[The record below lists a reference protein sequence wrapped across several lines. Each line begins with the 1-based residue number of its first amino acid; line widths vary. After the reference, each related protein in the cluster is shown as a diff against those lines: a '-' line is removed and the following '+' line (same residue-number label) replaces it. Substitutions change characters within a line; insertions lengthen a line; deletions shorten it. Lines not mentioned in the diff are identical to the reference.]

1 MVEQTKKAQEQK
13 DDTAGLGTLV
23 GITALAALPFLRPIR
38 SYVKQKLAKE
48 TIESQ
53 AGTKIPRVIADEAQV
68 VPQITYSPDKTKINY
83 MVKQKQPQIE
93 PLLNDRPFES
103 KPMFGSA
110 LYDAIKTSP
119 ADEMLADDWVKFF
132 KSKQNTKYNDGRSS
146 SIQTEELFD
155 TNIAEL
161 DPKGNLMG
169 GLLAAAK
176 NINAPINR
184 ELLLMQVKN
193 NPINRMKLV
202 EFKAPQNFQGSIETL
217 ENQITNV
224 YDTIRKKYPTALAG
238 DGVSGISDL
247 EKALQMVKG
256 IRLSN
261 AQYSGS
267 NLSDTTVQSLGQ
279 MFRGSLKKLN
289 VKGIDP
295 QDKSIFEN
303 ALKTVNSETE
313 KLVMAARSPYK
324 LQHNSQELGQYKL
337 PGETNPVEMVWY
349 YPEKIPTN
357 KLSGSHFRIPD
368 VKTSGESQPL
378 VHAMYGTRFT
388 PKGEKVLSIN
398 EIQADIQQSVFE
410 RVKEQEMK
418 RVNPFNREAQAGLLI
433 KPREEIQTKIN
444 EILKKGMYRTEQE
457 GYQLDKLLGEQKIIK
472 KGLGGA
478 KEESN
483 ATDFLPMY
491 DTKQYTDYAV
501 KTIARRAAEQ
511 GDQYVAVVPVNYIS
525 RGKGAIPG
533 NEIVYGYANGK
544 GIAKKGE
551 AIVPEVMRKLAN
563 QYKTEAKT
571 IQVSKSDPDSPFKI
585 IQKKEIIRFDKNPDK
600 FRDEAKELE
609 RFKVDHHTAAF
620 KNEEDAKKFLN
631 SYGEGGKIE
640 FIPKDSPELYDL
652 MYALRVTP
660 DMANKPFKLYK
671 HTGGLIEDIF
681 KAPLI

>member
-1 MVEQTKKAQEQK
+1 MSEQTKKAQEQK

-23 GITALAALPFLRPIR
+23 GITALAALPFLKPIR

-53 AGTKIPRVIADEAQV
+53 AGTNIPRVVAGEAQV

-119 ADEMLADDWVKFF
+119 ADEMLADDWLKFF
-132 KSKQNTKYNDGRSS
+132 KSKTNTKYNDGRSS
-146 SIQTEELFD
+146 SIQMEELFD
-155 TNIAEL
+155 TNIANV
-161 DPKGNLMG
+161 DPQGNLVG

-176 NINAPINR
+176 NINAPINK
-184 ELLLMQVKN
+184 ELLLSQVKN
-193 NPINRMKLV
+193 NPINRMQLV
-202 EFKAPQNFQGSIETL
+202 EFKAPENFQGSIGAI

-224 YDTIRKKYPTALAG
+224 YDTVRKKYVTALVG
-238 DGVSGISDL
+238 DGVSGISNL
-247 EKALQMVKG
+247 EKALQMSKG
-256 IRLSN
+256 VRINN
-261 AQYSGS
+261 AQFSGS
-267 NLSDTTVQSLGQ
+267 NLSDTTIQNLGQ
-279 MFRGSLKKLN
+279 IFRDGLKKLN

-303 ALKTVNSETE
+303 ALKTVNAETE
-313 KLVMAARSPYK
+313 KLVLAARSPYK
-324 LQHNSQELGQYKL
+324 LQHNSSEVGQYKL
-337 PGETNPVEMVWY
+337 PGETNPIEMVWY
-349 YPEKIPTN
+349 YPEKIATN
-357 KLSGSHFRIPD
+357 RSSSSHFRIPD

-398 EIQADIQQSVFE
+398 EIQADVQQSVFE
-410 RVKEQEMK
+410 QVKEEGKK
-418 RVNPFNREAQAGLLI
+418 RINPFNKEAQVGLLI
-433 KPREEIQTKIN
+433 KPKEQVKEKIN
-444 EILKKGMYRTEQE
+444 EILKKGMYRTEEE
-457 GYQLDKLLGEQKIIK
+457 GNQLNKLLQEDTIMR
-472 KGLGGA
+472 KGITPQNEISGA
-478 KEESN
+478 
-483 ATDFLPMY
+483 DYLPMF

-511 GDQYVAVVPVNYIS
+511 GNQYVSVVPVNYIS

-533 NEIVYGYANGK
+533 NELVYGYANGK
-544 GIAKKGE
+544 GVAKKGE
-551 AIVPEVMRKLAN
+551 AIVPESMRKLAN
-563 QYKTEAKT
+563 QYRTEAKT
-571 IQVSKSDPDSPFKI
+571 IQVSKSDPENPFKV
-585 IQKKEIIRFDKNPDK
+585 IQKKEIIRFDKNKDK
-600 FRDEAKELE
+600 FDDAKELE
-609 RFKVDHHTAAF
+609 RFKVNHHVAAF
-620 KNEEDAKKFLN
+620 KNEQDAKSFL
-631 SYGEGGKIE
+631 SGYGEGGKIE

-671 HTGGLIEDIF
+671 HAGGLIEDIF

>member
-23 GITALAALPFLRPIR
+23 GITALAALPFLKPIR

-53 AGTKIPRVIADEAQV
+53 AGTKIPRVVADEAQV
-68 VPQITYSPDKTKINY
+68 VPQITYSPDKTKVNY

-119 ADEMLADDWVKFF
+119 AEEMLADDWLKFF
-132 KSKQNTKYNDGRSS
+132 KTKQNVKYNDGRSA
-146 SIQTEELFD
+146 SIQMEELFD
-155 TNIAEL
+155 TNIADL
-161 DPKGNLMG
+161 DPKGNLVG
-169 GLLAAAK
+169 GLLSAAK
-176 NINAPINR
+176 NINAPINK
-184 ELLLMQVKN
+184 ELLLAQVKN

-202 EFKAPQNFQGSIETL
+202 EFKAPENFQGSIGAIDT
-217 ENQITNV
+217 QIKNV
-224 YDTIRKKYPTALAG
+224 YDTVRKKYPEALAG
-238 DGVSGISDL
+238 DQVSGISDL
-247 EKALQMVKG
+247 QKALQMVQG
-256 IRLSN
+256 IRINN
-261 AQYSGS
+261 AQFSGS
-267 NLSDTTVQSLGQ
+267 NLSDTTLQSLGQ
-279 MFRGSLKKLN
+279 IFRDSLKKLN

-303 ALKTVNSETE
+303 ALKTVNAETE

-324 LQHNSQELGQYKL
+324 LQHNSSEIGQYKL

-357 KLSGSHFRIPD
+357 RLSGSHFRIPD

-378 VHAMYGTRFT
+378 VHAMYGTRYT

-410 RVKEQEMK
+410 KVKEDGMK
-418 RVNPFNREAQAGLLI
+418 RINPFNKEAEAGLLI
-433 KPREEIQTKIN
+433 KPREELGQKIN
-444 EILKKGMYRTEQE
+444 AILKKGMYRTEDE
-457 GYQLDKLLGEQKIIK
+457 GYQLEKLLGEQRLIK
-472 KGLGGA
+472 KGLA
-478 KEESN
+478 AEKTAN

-511 GDQYVAVVPVNYIS
+511 GDQWVSVVPVSYIS

-533 NEIVYGYANGK
+533 NELVYGYANGK
-544 GIAKKGE
+544 GVAKKGE
-551 AIVPEVMRKLAN
+551 AIVPETMRKLAN

-571 IQVSKSDPDSPFKI
+571 IQVSKSDPESPFKVV
-585 IQKKEIIRFDKNPDK
+585 QVKKVKRFDKNPDK
-600 FRDEAKELE
+600 FDDAKELE
-609 RFKVDHHTAAF
+609 EFKVNHHVAAF
-620 KNEEDAKKFLN
+620 KNEQDAKNFL
-631 SYGEGGKIE
+631 SGYGEGGKIE
-640 FIPKDSPELYDL
+640 FIPKDNPELYDL

-671 HTGGLIEDIF
+671 RTGGLIEDIF

>member
-23 GITALAALPFLRPIR
+23 GITALAALPFLKPIR

-53 AGTKIPRVIADEAQV
+53 AGTNIPRVVAGEAQV

-119 ADEMLADDWVKFF
+119 AEEMLADDWLKFF
-132 KSKQNTKYNDGRSS
+132 KSKTNTKYNDGRSS
-146 SIQTEELFD
+146 SIQMEELFD
-155 TNIAEL
+155 TNIANV
-161 DPKGNLMG
+161 DPQGNLVG

-176 NINAPINR
+176 NINAPINK
-184 ELLLMQVKN
+184 ELLLSQVKN
-193 NPINRMKLV
+193 NPINKMKLV
-202 EFKAPQNFQGSIETL
+202 EFKAPENFQGSIGAVED
-217 ENQITNV
+217 QVKNV
-224 YDTIRKKYPTALAG
+224 LDTIRKKYPGSL
-238 DGVSGISDL
+238 SGISDL
-247 EKALQMVKG
+247 EKALQMSKG
-256 IRLSN
+256 VRINN
-261 AQYSGS
+261 AQFSGS
-267 NLSDTTVQSLGQ
+267 NLSDTTIQNLGQ
-279 MFRGSLKKLN
+279 IFRDGLKKLN

-303 ALKTVNSETE
+303 ALKTVNAETE
-313 KLVMAARSPYK
+313 KLVLAARSPYK
-324 LQHNSQELGQYKL
+324 LQHNSSEVGQYKL
-337 PGETNPVEMVWY
+337 PGETNPIEMVWY
-349 YPEKIPTN
+349 YPEKIATN
-357 KLSGSHFRIPD
+357 RSSSSHFRIPD

-398 EIQADIQQSVFE
+398 EIQADVQQSVFE
-410 RVKEQEMK
+410 QVKEEGKK
-418 RVNPFNREAQAGLLI
+418 RINPFNKEAQVGLLI
-433 KPREEIQTKIN
+433 KPKEQVKEKIN
-444 EILKKGMYRTEQE
+444 EILKKGMYRTEEE
-457 GYQLDKLLGEQKIIK
+457 GNQLNKLLQEDTIMR
-472 KGLGGA
+472 KGITPQNEISGA
-478 KEESN
+478 
-483 ATDFLPMY
+483 DYLPMF

-511 GDQYVAVVPVNYIS
+511 GNQYVSVVPVNYIS

-533 NEIVYGYANGK
+533 NELVYGYANGK
-544 GIAKKGE
+544 GVAKKGE
-551 AIVPEVMRKLAN
+551 AIVPESMRKLAN
-563 QYKTEAKT
+563 QYRTEAKT
-571 IQVSKSDPDSPFKI
+571 IQVSKSDPESPFKVV
-585 IQKKEIIRFDKNPDK
+585 QVKKVKRFDKNPDK
-600 FRDEAKELE
+600 FDNAKELE
-609 RFKVDHHTAAF
+609 EFKVNHHVAAF
-620 KNEEDAKKFLN
+620 KNEQDAKAFL
-631 SYGEGGKIE
+631 SGYGEGGKIE

-671 HTGGLIEDIF
+671 HAGGLIEDIF

>member
-23 GITALAALPFLRPIR
+23 GITALAALPFLKPIR

-53 AGTKIPRVIADEAQV
+53 AGTNIPRVVAGEAQV

-119 ADEMLADDWVKFF
+119 ADEMLADDWLKFF
-132 KSKQNTKYNDGRSS
+132 KSKTNTKYNDGRSS
-146 SIQTEELFD
+146 SIQMEELFD
-155 TNIAEL
+155 TNIANV
-161 DPKGNLMG
+161 DPQGNLVG

-176 NINAPINR
+176 NINAPINK
-184 ELLLMQVKN
+184 ELLLLQVKN
-193 NPINRMKLV
+193 NPINKMKLV
-202 EFKAPQNFQGSIETL
+202 EFKAPENFQGSIGAVED
-217 ENQITNV
+217 QVKNV
-224 YDTIRKKYPTALAG
+224 LDTIRKKYPGSL
-238 DGVSGISDL
+238 SGISDL
-247 EKALQMVKG
+247 EKALQMSKG
-256 IRLSN
+256 VRINN
-261 AQYSGS
+261 AQFSGS
-267 NLSDTTVQSLGQ
+267 NLSDTTLQNLGQ
-279 MFRGSLKKLN
+279 IFRDGLKKLN

-303 ALKTVNSETE
+303 ALKTVNAETE
-313 KLVMAARSPYK
+313 KLVLAARSPYK
-324 LQHNSQELGQYKL
+324 LQHNSSEVGQYKL
-337 PGETNPVEMVWY
+337 PGETNPIEMVWY
-349 YPEKIPTN
+349 YPEKIATN
-357 KLSGSHFRIPD
+357 RSSSSHFRIPD

-398 EIQADIQQSVFE
+398 EIQADVQQSVFE
-410 RVKEQEMK
+410 QVKEEGKK
-418 RVNPFNREAQAGLLI
+418 RINPFNKEAQVGLLI
-433 KPREEIQTKIN
+433 KPKEQVKEKIN
-444 EILKKGMYRTEQE
+444 AILKKGMYRTEEE
-457 GYQLDKLLGEQKIIK
+457 GNQLNKLLQEDTIMR
-472 KGLGGA
+472 KGITPQNETSGA
-478 KEESN
+478 
-483 ATDFLPMY
+483 DYLPMF

-511 GDQYVAVVPVNYIS
+511 GNQYVSVVPVNYIS

-533 NEIVYGYANGK
+533 NELVYGYANGK
-544 GIAKKGE
+544 GVAKKGE
-551 AIVPEVMRKLAN
+551 AIVPESMRKLAN
-563 QYKTEAKT
+563 QYRTEAKT
-571 IQVSKSDPDSPFKI
+571 IQVSKSDPESPFKVV
-585 IQKKEIIRFDKNPDK
+585 QVKKVKRFDKNPDK
-600 FRDEAKELE
+600 FDNAKELE
-609 RFKVDHHTAAF
+609 EFKVNHHVAAF
-620 KNEEDAKKFLN
+620 KNEQDAKAFL
-631 SYGEGGKIE
+631 SGYGEGGKIE

-671 HTGGLIEDIF
+671 HAGGLIEDIF

>member
-1 MVEQTKKAQEQK
+1 MSEQTKKAQEQK

-23 GITALAALPFLRPIR
+23 GITALAALPFLKPIR

-53 AGTKIPRVIADEAQV
+53 AGTNIPRVVAGEAQV

-119 ADEMLADDWVKFF
+119 ADEMLADDWLKFF
-132 KSKQNTKYNDGRSS
+132 KSKTNTKYNDGRSS
-146 SIQTEELFD
+146 SIQMEELFD
-155 TNIAEL
+155 TNIANV
-161 DPKGNLMG
+161 DPQGNLVG

-176 NINAPINR
+176 NINAPINK
-184 ELLLMQVKN
+184 ELLLLQVKN
-193 NPINRMKLV
+193 NPINKMKLV
-202 EFKAPQNFQGSIETL
+202 EFKAPENFQGSIGAVED
-217 ENQITNV
+217 QVKNV
-224 YDTIRKKYPTALAG
+224 LDTIRKKYPGSL
-238 DGVSGISDL
+238 SGISDL
-247 EKALQMVKG
+247 EKALQMSKG
-256 IRLSN
+256 VRINN
-261 AQYSGS
+261 AQFSGS
-267 NLSDTTVQSLGQ
+267 NLSDTTIQNLGQ
-279 MFRGSLKKLN
+279 IFRDGLKKLN

-303 ALKTVNSETE
+303 ALKTVNAETE
-313 KLVMAARSPYK
+313 KLVLAARSPYK
-324 LQHNSQELGQYKL
+324 LQHNSSEVGQYKL
-337 PGETNPVEMVWY
+337 PGETNPIEMVWY
-349 YPEKIPTN
+349 YPEKIATN
-357 KLSGSHFRIPD
+357 RSSSSHFRIPD

-398 EIQADIQQSVFE
+398 EIQADVQQSVFE
-410 RVKEQEMK
+410 QVKEEGKK
-418 RVNPFNREAQAGLLI
+418 RINPFNKEAQVGLLI
-433 KPREEIQTKIN
+433 KPKEQVKEKIN
-444 EILKKGMYRTEQE
+444 EILKKGMYRTEEE
-457 GYQLDKLLGEQKIIK
+457 GNQLNKLLQEDTIMRKGITPQKEIS
-472 KGLGGA
+472 GA
-478 KEESN
+478 
-483 ATDFLPMY
+483 DYLPMF

-511 GDQYVAVVPVNYIS
+511 GNQYVSVVPVNYIS

-533 NEIVYGYANGK
+533 NELVYGYANGK
-544 GIAKKGE
+544 GVAKKGE
-551 AIVPEVMRKLAN
+551 AIVPESMRKLAN
-563 QYKTEAKT
+563 QYRTEAKT
-571 IQVSKSDPDSPFKI
+571 IQVSKSDPESPFKVV
-585 IQKKEIIRFDKNPDK
+585 QVKKVKRFDKNPDK
-600 FRDEAKELE
+600 FDNAKELE
-609 RFKVDHHTAAF
+609 EFKVNHHVAAF
-620 KNEEDAKKFLN
+620 KNEQDAKAFL
-631 SYGEGGKIE
+631 SGYGEGGKIE

-671 HTGGLIEDIF
+671 HAGGLIEDIF

>member
-1 MVEQTKKAQEQK
+1 MSEQTKKAQEQK

-23 GITALAALPFLRPIR
+23 GITALAALPFLKPIR

-53 AGTKIPRVIADEAQV
+53 AGTNIPRVVAGEAQV

-119 ADEMLADDWVKFF
+119 ADEMLADDWLKFF
-132 KSKQNTKYNDGRSS
+132 KSKTNTKYNDGRSS
-146 SIQTEELFD
+146 SIQMEELFD
-155 TNIAEL
+155 TNIANV
-161 DPKGNLMG
+161 DPQGNLVG

-176 NINAPINR
+176 NINAPINK
-184 ELLLMQVKN
+184 ELLLSQVKN
-193 NPINRMKLV
+193 NPINKMKLV
-202 EFKAPQNFQGSIETL
+202 EFKAPENFQGSIGAIES
-217 ENQITNV
+217 QITNV
-224 YDTIRKKYPTALAG
+224 YDTVRKKYVTALVG
-238 DGVSGISDL
+238 DGVSGISNL
-247 EKALQMVKG
+247 EKALQMSKG
-256 IRLSN
+256 VRINN
-261 AQYSGS
+261 AQFSGS
-267 NLSDTTVQSLGQ
+267 NLSDTTIQNLGQ
-279 MFRGSLKKLN
+279 LFRDGLKKLN

-303 ALKTVNSETE
+303 ALKTVNAETE
-313 KLVMAARSPYK
+313 KLVLAARSPYK
-324 LQHNSQELGQYKL
+324 LQHNSSEVGQYKL

-349 YPEKIPTN
+349 YPEKIATN
-357 KLSGSHFRIPD
+357 RSSSSHFRIPD

-398 EIQADIQQSVFE
+398 EIQADVQQSVFE
-410 RVKEQEMK
+410 QVKEEGKK
-418 RVNPFNREAQAGLLI
+418 RINPFNKEAQVGLLI
-433 KPREEIQTKIN
+433 KPKEQVKEKIN
-444 EILKKGMYRTEQE
+444 EILKKGMYRTEEE
-457 GYQLDKLLGEQKIIK
+457 GNQLNKLLQEDTIMR
-472 KGLGGA
+472 KGITPQNEISGA
-478 KEESN
+478 
-483 ATDFLPMY
+483 DYLPMF

-511 GDQYVAVVPVNYIS
+511 GNQYVSVVPVNYIS

-533 NEIVYGYANGK
+533 NELVYGYANGK
-544 GIAKKGE
+544 GVAKKGE
-551 AIVPEVMRKLAN
+551 AIVPESMRKLAN
-563 QYKTEAKT
+563 QYRTEAKT
-571 IQVSKSDPDSPFKI
+571 IQVSKSDPESPFKVV
-585 IQKKEIIRFDKNPDK
+585 QVKKVKRFDKNPDK
-600 FRDEAKELE
+600 FDNAKELE
-609 RFKVDHHTAAF
+609 EFKVNHHVAAF
-620 KNEEDAKKFLN
+620 KNEQDAKAFL
-631 SYGEGGKIE
+631 SGYGEGGKIE

-671 HTGGLIEDIF
+671 HAGGLIEDIF

>member
-1 MVEQTKKAQEQK
+1 MSEQTKKAQEQK

-23 GITALAALPFLRPIR
+23 GITALAALPFLRPVR
-38 SYVKQKLAKE
+38 NFVRQKLAKE

-53 AGTKIPRVIADEAQV
+53 AGTNTPRVVAGEAQV

-93 PLLNDRPFES
+93 PLLNDRSFES

-119 ADEMLADDWVKFF
+119 ADEMLADDWLKFF
-132 KSKQNTKYNDGRSS
+132 KTKQNVKYNDGRSAS
-146 SIQTEELFD
+146 VQTEELFD
-155 TNIAEL
+155 TNIADL
-161 DPKGNLMG
+161 DPKGNLIG

-176 NINAPINR
+176 NINAPINK
-184 ELLLMQVKN
+184 ELLLAQVKN

-202 EFKAPQNFQGSIETL
+202 EFKAPQNFQGSIGAIDT
-217 ENQITNV
+217 QIKNV
-224 YDTIRKKYPTALAG
+224 YDTVRKKYPEALAG
-238 DGVSGISDL
+238 DQVSGISDL
-247 EKALQMVKG
+247 QKALQMVQG
-256 IRLSN
+256 IRINN
-261 AQYSGS
+261 AQFSGS
-267 NLSDTTVQSLGQ
+267 NLSDTTLQSLGQ
-279 MFRGSLKKLN
+279 LFRDSLKKLN

-295 QDKSIFEN
+295 QDKSIFQN
-303 ALKTVNSETE
+303 ALKTVNAETE

-324 LQHNSQELGQYKL
+324 LQHNSQEVGQYKL

-357 KLSGSHFRIPD
+357 RLSGSHFRIPD

-398 EIQADIQQSVFE
+398 EIQADIQQSVY
-410 RVKEQEMK
+410 EQIKDEGKK
-418 RVNPFNREAQAGLLI
+418 RINPFNKEAQVGLLI
-433 KPREEIQTKIN
+433 KPKEEIKNKID

-457 GYQLDKLLGEQKIIK
+457 GYQLRKLEGEREIIS
-472 KGLGGA
+472 KGLGVK
-478 KEESN
+478 KEN
-483 ATDFLPMY
+483 VNTTDFLPMF

-525 RGKGAIPG
+525 RGKGALPG
-533 NEIVYGYANGK
+533 NELVYGYANGK
-544 GIAKKGE
+544 GVAKKGE
-551 AIVPEVMRKLAN
+551 AIIPESMRKLAN

-571 IQVSKSDPDSPFKI
+571 IQVSKSDPDSPFKVV
-585 IQKKEIIRFDKNPDK
+585 QVKKVKRFDKNPDR
-600 FRDEAKELE
+600 FDDAKELE
-609 RFKVDHHTAAF
+609 EFKVNHHTAAF
-620 KNEEDAKKFLN
+620 KNEEDAKRFL
-631 SYGEGGKIE
+631 SGYGEGGKIE

>member
-23 GITALAALPFLRPIR
+23 GITALAAVPFLKPIR

-53 AGTKIPRVIADEAQV
+53 AGTKIPRVVADEAQV

-119 ADEMLADDWVKFF
+119 AEEMLADDWLKFF
-132 KSKQNTKYNDGRSS
+132 KTKQNVKYNDGRSA
-146 SIQTEELFD
+146 SIQMEELFD
-155 TNIAEL
+155 TNIADL
-161 DPKGNLMG
+161 DPKGNLVG
-169 GLLAAAK
+169 GLLSAAK
-176 NINAPINR
+176 NINAPINK
-184 ELLLMQVKN
+184 ELLLAQVKN

-202 EFKAPQNFQGSIETL
+202 EFKAPENFQGSIGAIDT
-217 ENQITNV
+217 QIKNV
-224 YDTIRKKYPTALAG
+224 YDTVKKKYPEALAG
-238 DGVSGISDL
+238 DQVSGISDL
-247 EKALQMVKG
+247 QKALQMVQG
-256 IRLSN
+256 IRINN
-261 AQYSGS
+261 AQFSGS
-267 NLSDTTVQSLGQ
+267 NLSDTTLQSLGQ
-279 MFRGSLKKLN
+279 IFRDSLKKLN

-303 ALKTVNSETE
+303 ALKTVNAETE

-324 LQHNSQELGQYKL
+324 LQHNSSEIGQYKL

-357 KLSGSHFRIPD
+357 RLSGSHFRIPD

-378 VHAMYGTRFT
+378 VHAMYGTRYT

-410 RVKEQEMK
+410 KVKEDGMK
-418 RVNPFNREAQAGLLI
+418 RINPFNKEAEAGLLI
-433 KPREEIQTKIN
+433 KPREELGQKIN
-444 EILKKGMYRTEQE
+444 AILKKGMYRTEDE
-457 GYQLDKLLGEQKIIK
+457 GYQLEKLLGEQRLIK
-472 KGLGGA
+472 KGLA
-478 KEESN
+478 AEKTAN

-511 GDQYVAVVPVNYIS
+511 GDQWVSVVPVSYIS

-533 NEIVYGYANGK
+533 NELVYGYANGK
-544 GIAKKGE
+544 GVAKKGE
-551 AIVPEVMRKLAN
+551 AIVPETMRKLAN

-571 IQVSKSDPDSPFKI
+571 IQVSKSDPESPFKVV
-585 IQKKEIIRFDKNPDK
+585 QVKKVKRFDKNPDK
-600 FRDEAKELE
+600 FDDAKELE
-609 RFKVDHHTAAF
+609 EFKVNHHVAAF
-620 KNEEDAKKFLN
+620 KNEQDAKNFL
-631 SYGEGGKIE
+631 SGYGEGGKIE

>member
-23 GITALAALPFLRPIR
+23 GITALAAVPFLKPIR

-53 AGTKIPRVIADEAQV
+53 AGTKIPRVVADEAQV
-68 VPQITYSPDKTKINY
+68 VPQITYSPDKTKVNY

-119 ADEMLADDWVKFF
+119 AEEMLADDWLKFF
-132 KSKQNTKYNDGRSS
+132 KTKQNVKYNDGRSA
-146 SIQTEELFD
+146 SIQMEELFD
-155 TNIAEL
+155 TNIADL
-161 DPKGNLMG
+161 DPKGNLVG
-169 GLLAAAK
+169 GLLSAAK
-176 NINAPINR
+176 NINAPINK
-184 ELLLMQVKN
+184 ELLLAQVKN

-202 EFKAPQNFQGSIETL
+202 EFKAPENFQGSIGAIDT
-217 ENQITNV
+217 QIKNV
-224 YDTIRKKYPTALAG
+224 YDTVRKKYPEALAG
-238 DGVSGISDL
+238 DQVSGISDL
-247 EKALQMVKG
+247 QKALQMVQG
-256 IRLSN
+256 IRLNN
-261 AQYSGS
+261 AQFSGS
-267 NLSDTTVQSLGQ
+267 NLSDTTLQSLGQ
-279 MFRGSLKKLN
+279 IFRDSLKKLN

-303 ALKTVNSETE
+303 ALKTVNAETE

-324 LQHNSQELGQYKL
+324 LQHNSSEIGQYKL

-357 KLSGSHFRIPD
+357 RLSGSHFRIPD

-378 VHAMYGTRFT
+378 VHAMYGTRYT

-410 RVKEQEMK
+410 KVKEDGMK
-418 RVNPFNREAQAGLLI
+418 RINPFNKEAEAGLLI
-433 KPREEIQTKIN
+433 KPREELGQKIN
-444 EILKKGMYRTEQE
+444 AILKKGMYRTEDE
-457 GYQLDKLLGEQKIIK
+457 GYQLEKLLGEQRLIK
-472 KGLGGA
+472 KGLA
-478 KEESN
+478 AEKTAN

-511 GDQYVAVVPVNYIS
+511 GDQWVSVVPVSYIS

-533 NEIVYGYANGK
+533 NELVYGYANGK
-544 GIAKKGE
+544 GVAKKGE
-551 AIVPEVMRKLAN
+551 AIVPETMRKLAN

-571 IQVSKSDPDSPFKI
+571 IQVSKSDPESPFKVV
-585 IQKKEIIRFDKNPDK
+585 QVKKVKRFDKNPDK
-600 FRDEAKELE
+600 FDDAKELE
-609 RFKVDHHTAAF
+609 EFKVNHHVAAF
-620 KNEEDAKKFLN
+620 KNEQDAKSFL
-631 SYGEGGKIE
+631 SGYGEGGKIE

>member
-1 MVEQTKKAQEQK
+1 MVEQTKKVQEQK

-23 GITALAALPFLRPIR
+23 GITALAAIPFLRPVR
-38 SYVKQKLAKE
+38 NFVRQKLAKE

-53 AGTKIPRVIADEAQV
+53 AGTNTPRVVAGEAQV

-119 ADEMLADDWVKFF
+119 ADEMLADDWLKFF
-132 KSKQNTKYNDGRSS
+132 KTKQNVKYNDGRSA
-146 SIQTEELFD
+146 SIQMEELFD
-155 TNIAEL
+155 TNIASV
-161 DPKGNLMG
+161 DPQGNLIG

-176 NINAPINR
+176 NINAPINK
-184 ELLLMQVKN
+184 ELLLSQVKN
-193 NPINRMKLV
+193 NPINKMKLV
-202 EFKAPQNFQGSIETL
+202 EFKAPENFQGSIGAIDT
-217 ENQITNV
+217 QIKNV
-224 YDTIRKKYPTALAG
+224 YDTVRKKYPEALAG
-238 DGVSGISDL
+238 DQVSGISDL
-247 EKALQMVKG
+247 QKALQMVQG

-261 AQYSGS
+261 AQFSGS
-267 NLSDTTVQSLGQ
+267 NLSDTTLQSLGQ
-279 MFRGSLKKLN
+279 IFRDSLKKLN

-303 ALKTVNSETE
+303 ALKTVNAETE

-324 LQHNSQELGQYKL
+324 LQHNSQEVGQYKL

-349 YPEKIPTN
+349 YPEKIATN
-357 KLSGSHFRIPD
+357 RSSSSHFRIPD

-398 EIQADIQQSVFE
+398 EIQADVQQSVFE
-410 RVKEQEMK
+410 QVKEEGKK
-418 RVNPFNREAQAGLLI
+418 RINPFNKEAQAGLLI
-433 KPREEIQTKIN
+433 KPKEQVKEKIN
-444 EILKKGMYRTEQE
+444 AILKKGMYRTEEE
-457 GYQLDKLLGEQKIIK
+457 GNQLNKLLQEDTIMR
-472 KGLGGA
+472 KGLSPEKEISGA
-478 KEESN
+478 
-483 ATDFLPMY
+483 DYLPMF

-511 GDQYVAVVPVNYIS
+511 GNQYVSVVPVNYIS

-533 NEIVYGYANGK
+533 NELVYGYANGK
-544 GIAKKGE
+544 GVAKKGE
-551 AIVPEVMRKLAN
+551 AIVPESMRKLAN

-571 IQVSKSDPDSPFKI
+571 IQVSKSDPESPFKVV
-585 IQKKEIIRFDKNPDK
+585 QVKKVKRFDKNPDK
-600 FRDEAKELE
+600 FDDAKELE
-609 RFKVDHHTAAF
+609 EFKVNHHVAAF
-620 KNEEDAKKFLN
+620 KNEQDAKSFL
-631 SYGEGGKIE
+631 SGYGEGGKIE

>member
-23 GITALAALPFLRPIR
+23 GITALAALPFLRPVR
-38 SYVKQKLAKE
+38 NFVRQKLAKE

-53 AGTKIPRVIADEAQV
+53 AGTNTPRVVAGEAQV

-93 PLLNDRPFES
+93 PLLNDRSFES

-184 ELLLMQVKN
+184 ELLLAQVKN

-202 EFKAPQNFQGSIETL
+202 EFKAPENFQGSVSAL
-217 ENQITNV
+217 EDQIRSV
-224 YDTIRKKYPTALAG
+224 YDVVRKKYPTALEG
-238 DGVSGISDL
+238 NQVSGISDL
-247 EKALQMVKG
+247 QKAIQMVQG
-256 IRLSN
+256 IRLNN
-261 AQYSGS
+261 AQFSGS
-267 NLSDTTVQSLGQ
+267 NLSDTTLQSLGQ
-279 MFRGSLKKLN
+279 LFRDSLKKLN

-295 QDKSIFEN
+295 QDQAVFQN
-303 ALKTVNSETE
+303 ALKTVNAETE
-313 KLVMAARSPYK
+313 KLVMSARSPYK
-324 LQHNSQELGQYKL
+324 LQHNSSEIGQYKL

-410 RVKEQEMK
+410 QIKEEGKK

-433 KPREEIQTKIN
+433 KPRENIQVKIN
-444 EILKKGMYRTEQE
+444 ELLKKGMYATEDE
-457 GYQLDKLLGEQKIIK
+457 AYQLNKLLGEQRLIRTEMAADK
-472 KGLGGA
+472 
-478 KEESN
+478 
-483 ATDFLPMY
+483 ATNTSDFLPMF

-511 GDQYVAVVPVNYIS
+511 GNQYVAVVPVNYIS
-525 RGKGAIPG
+525 RGKGALPG
-533 NEIVYGYANGK
+533 NELVYGYANGK
-544 GIAKKGE
+544 GVAKKGE
-551 AIVPEVMRKLAN
+551 AIIPESMRKLAN

-571 IQVSKSDPDSPFKI
+571 IQVSKSDPDSPFKVV
-585 IQKKEIIRFDKNPDK
+585 QVKKVKRFDKNPDR
-600 FRDEAKELE
+600 FDDAKELE
-609 RFKVDHHTAAF
+609 EFKVNHHTAAF
-620 KNEEDAKKFLN
+620 KNEDDAKIFLSN
-631 SYGEGGKIE
+631 YGEGGKIE

-671 HTGGLIEDIF
+671 RTGGLIEDIF

>member
-1 MVEQTKKAQEQK
+1 MSEQTKKAQEQK

-23 GITALAALPFLRPIR
+23 GITALAALPFLKPIR

-53 AGTKIPRVIADEAQV
+53 AGTNIPRVVAGEAQV

-119 ADEMLADDWVKFF
+119 AEEMLADDWLKFF
-132 KSKQNTKYNDGRSS
+132 KSKTNTKYNDGRSS
-146 SIQTEELFD
+146 SIQMEELFD
-155 TNIAEL
+155 TNIANV
-161 DPKGNLMG
+161 DPQGNLVG

-176 NINAPINR
+176 NINAPINK
-184 ELLLMQVKN
+184 ELLLLQVKN
-193 NPINRMKLV
+193 NPINKMKLV
-202 EFKAPQNFQGSIETL
+202 EFKAPENFQGSIGAIES
-217 ENQITNV
+217 QITNV
-224 YDTIRKKYPTALAG
+224 YDTVRKKYVTALVG
-238 DGVSGISDL
+238 DGVSGISNL
-247 EKALQMVKG
+247 EKALQMSKG
-256 IRLSN
+256 VRINN
-261 AQYSGS
+261 AQFSGS
-267 NLSDTTVQSLGQ
+267 NLSDTTIQNLGQ
-279 MFRGSLKKLN
+279 IFRDGLKKLN

-303 ALKTVNSETE
+303 ALKTVNAETE
-313 KLVMAARSPYK
+313 KLVLAARSPYK
-324 LQHNSQELGQYKL
+324 LQHNSSEVGQYKL
-337 PGETNPVEMVWY
+337 PGETNPIEMVWY
-349 YPEKIPTN
+349 YPEKIATN
-357 KLSGSHFRIPD
+357 RSSSSHFRIPD

-398 EIQADIQQSVFE
+398 EIQADVQQSVFE
-410 RVKEQEMK
+410 QVKEEGKK
-418 RVNPFNREAQAGLLI
+418 RINPFNKEAQVGLLI
-433 KPREEIQTKIN
+433 KPKEQVKEKIN
-444 EILKKGMYRTEQE
+444 EILKKGMYRTEEE
-457 GYQLDKLLGEQKIIK
+457 GNQLNKLLQEDTIMR
-472 KGLGGA
+472 KGITPQNETSGA
-478 KEESN
+478 
-483 ATDFLPMY
+483 DYLPMF

-511 GDQYVAVVPVNYIS
+511 GNQYVSVVPVNYIS

-533 NEIVYGYANGK
+533 NELVYGYANGK
-544 GIAKKGE
+544 GVAKKGE
-551 AIVPEVMRKLAN
+551 AIVPESMRKLAN
-563 QYKTEAKT
+563 QYRTEAKT
-571 IQVSKSDPDSPFKI
+571 IQVSKSDPESPFKVV
-585 IQKKEIIRFDKNPDK
+585 QVKKVKRFDKNPDK
-600 FRDEAKELE
+600 FDNAKELE
-609 RFKVDHHTAAF
+609 EFKVNHHVAAF
-620 KNEEDAKKFLN
+620 KNEQDAKAFL
-631 SYGEGGKIE
+631 SGYGEGGKIE

-671 HTGGLIEDIF
+671 HAGGLIEDIF

>member
-1 MVEQTKKAQEQK
+1 MSEQTKKAQEQK

-23 GITALAALPFLRPIR
+23 GITALAALPFLKPIR

-53 AGTKIPRVIADEAQV
+53 AGTNIPRVVAGEAQV

-119 ADEMLADDWVKFF
+119 ADEMLADDWLKFF
-132 KSKQNTKYNDGRSS
+132 KSKTNTKYNDGRSS

-155 TNIAEL
+155 TNIADL
-161 DPKGNLMG
+161 DPQGKIVG

-176 NINAPINR
+176 NINAPINK
-184 ELLLMQVKN
+184 ELLLSQVKN
-193 NPINRMKLV
+193 NPINRMQLV
-202 EFKAPQNFQGSIETL
+202 EFKAPENFQGSIGAI

-224 YDTIRKKYPTALAG
+224 YDTVRKKYVTALVG
-238 DGVSGISDL
+238 DGVSGISNL
-247 EKALQMVKG
+247 EKALVMSKG
-256 IRLSN
+256 LRINN
-261 AQYSGS
+261 AQFSGS
-267 NLSDTTVQSLGQ
+267 NLSDTTIQNLGQ
-279 MFRGSLKKLN
+279 IFRDGLKKLN

-303 ALKTVNSETE
+303 ALKTVNAETE
-313 KLVMAARSPYK
+313 KLVLAARSPYK
-324 LQHNSQELGQYKL
+324 LQHNSSEVGQYKL
-337 PGETNPVEMVWY
+337 PGETNPIEMVWY
-349 YPEKIPTN
+349 YPEKIATN
-357 KLSGSHFRIPD
+357 RSSSSHFRIPD

-398 EIQADIQQSVFE
+398 EIQADVQQSVFE
-410 RVKEQEMK
+410 QVKEEGKK
-418 RVNPFNREAQAGLLI
+418 RINPFNKEAQAGLLL
-433 KPREEIQTKIN
+433 KPKESVRNKID
-444 EILKKGMYRTEQE
+444 EILKKGMYRTEEE
-457 GYQLDKLLGEQKIIK
+457 GYQLNKLLQEDTIIR
-472 KGLGGA
+472 KGLSPQNEMSGA
-478 KEESN
+478 
-483 ATDFLPMY
+483 DYLPMF

-511 GDQYVAVVPVNYIS
+511 GNQYVSVVPVNYIS

-533 NEIVYGYANGK
+533 NELVYGYANGK
-544 GIAKKGE
+544 GVAKKGE
-551 AIVPEVMRKLAN
+551 AIVPESMRKLAN
-563 QYKTEAKT
+563 QYRTEAKT
-571 IQVSKSDPDSPFKI
+571 IQVSKSDPESPFKVV
-585 IQKKEIIRFDKNPDK
+585 QVKKVKRFDKNPDK
-600 FRDEAKELE
+600 FDNAKELE
-609 RFKVDHHTAAF
+609 EFKVNHHVAAF
-620 KNEEDAKKFLN
+620 KNEQDAKAFL
-631 SYGEGGKIE
+631 SGYGEGGKIE

-671 HTGGLIEDIF
+671 HAGGLIEDIF

>member
-23 GITALAALPFLRPIR
+23 GITALAALPFLKPIR

-53 AGTKIPRVIADEAQV
+53 AGTNIPRVVAGEAQV

-93 PLLNDRPFES
+93 PLLNDKPFES

-119 ADEMLADDWVKFF
+119 ADEMLADDWLKFF
-132 KSKQNTKYNDGRSS
+132 KSKTNTKYNDGRSS
-146 SIQTEELFD
+146 SIQMEELFD
-155 TNIAEL
+155 TNIANV
-161 DPKGNLMG
+161 DPQGNLVG

-176 NINAPINR
+176 NINAPINK
-184 ELLLMQVKN
+184 ELLLLQVKN
-193 NPINRMKLV
+193 NPINKMKLV
-202 EFKAPQNFQGSIETL
+202 EFKAPENFQGSIGAVED
-217 ENQITNV
+217 QVKNV
-224 YDTIRKKYPTALAG
+224 LDTIRKKYPGSL
-238 DGVSGISDL
+238 SGISDL
-247 EKALQMVKG
+247 EKALQMSKG
-256 IRLSN
+256 VRINN
-261 AQYSGS
+261 AQFSGS
-267 NLSDTTVQSLGQ
+267 NLSDTTIQNLGQ
-279 MFRGSLKKLN
+279 IFRDGLKKLN

-303 ALKTVNSETE
+303 ALKTVNAETE
-313 KLVMAARSPYK
+313 KLVLAARSPYK
-324 LQHNSQELGQYKL
+324 LQHNSSEVGQYKL
-337 PGETNPVEMVWY
+337 PGETNPIEMVWY
-349 YPEKIPTN
+349 YPEKIATN
-357 KLSGSHFRIPD
+357 RSSSSHFRIPD

-398 EIQADIQQSVFE
+398 EIQADVQQSVFE
-410 RVKEQEMK
+410 QVKEEGKK
-418 RVNPFNREAQAGLLI
+418 RINPFNKEAQVGLLI
-433 KPREEIQTKIN
+433 KPKEQVKEKIN
-444 EILKKGMYRTEQE
+444 EILKKGMYRTEEE
-457 GYQLDKLLGEQKIIK
+457 GNQLNKLLQEDTIMR
-472 KGLGGA
+472 KGITPQNEISGA
-478 KEESN
+478 
-483 ATDFLPMY
+483 DYLPMF

-511 GDQYVAVVPVNYIS
+511 GNQYVSVVPVNYIS

-533 NEIVYGYANGK
+533 NELVYGYANGK
-544 GIAKKGE
+544 GVAKKGE
-551 AIVPEVMRKLAN
+551 AIVPESMRKLAN
-563 QYKTEAKT
+563 QYRTEAKT
-571 IQVSKSDPDSPFKI
+571 IQVSKSDPESPFKVV
-585 IQKKEIIRFDKNPDK
+585 QVKKVKRFDKNPDK
-600 FRDEAKELE
+600 FDNAKELE
-609 RFKVDHHTAAF
+609 EFKVNHHVAAF
-620 KNEEDAKKFLN
+620 KNEQDAKAFL
-631 SYGEGGKIE
+631 SGYGEGGKIE

-671 HTGGLIEDIF
+671 HAGGLIEDIF

>member
-1 MVEQTKKAQEQK
+1 MSEQTKNVQEQK

-23 GITALAALPFLRPIR
+23 GITALAALPFLKPIR

-53 AGTKIPRVIADEAQV
+53 AGTNIPRVVAGEAQV

-119 ADEMLADDWVKFF
+119 AEEMLADDWLKFF
-132 KSKQNTKYNDGRSS
+132 KSKTNTKYNDGRSS
-146 SIQTEELFD
+146 SIQMEELFD
-155 TNIAEL
+155 TNIANV
-161 DPKGNLMG
+161 DPQGNLVG

-176 NINAPINR
+176 NINAPINK
-184 ELLLMQVKN
+184 ELLLSQVKN
-193 NPINRMKLV
+193 NPINKMKLV
-202 EFKAPQNFQGSIETL
+202 EFKAPENFQGSIGAVED
-217 ENQITNV
+217 QVKNV
-224 YDTIRKKYPTALAG
+224 LDTIRKKYPGSL
-238 DGVSGISDL
+238 SGISDL
-247 EKALQMVKG
+247 EKALQMSKG
-256 IRLSN
+256 VRINN
-261 AQYSGS
+261 AQFSGS
-267 NLSDTTVQSLGQ
+267 NLSDTTIQNLGQ
-279 MFRGSLKKLN
+279 IFRDGLKKLN

-303 ALKTVNSETE
+303 ALKTVNAETE
-313 KLVMAARSPYK
+313 KLVLAARSPYK
-324 LQHNSQELGQYKL
+324 LQHNSSEVGQYKL
-337 PGETNPVEMVWY
+337 PGETNPIEMVWY
-349 YPEKIPTN
+349 YPEKIATN
-357 KLSGSHFRIPD
+357 RSSSSHFRIPD

-398 EIQADIQQSVFE
+398 EIQADVQQSVFE
-410 RVKEQEMK
+410 QVKEEGKK
-418 RVNPFNREAQAGLLI
+418 RINPFNKEAQVGLLI
-433 KPREEIQTKIN
+433 KPKEQVKEKIN
-444 EILKKGMYRTEQE
+444 EILKKGMYRTEEE
-457 GYQLDKLLGEQKIIK
+457 GNQLNKLLQEDTIMRKGITPQKEIS
-472 KGLGGA
+472 GA
-478 KEESN
+478 
-483 ATDFLPMY
+483 DYLPMF

-511 GDQYVAVVPVNYIS
+511 GNQYVSVVPVNYIS

-533 NEIVYGYANGK
+533 NELVYGYANGK
-544 GIAKKGE
+544 GVAKKGE
-551 AIVPEVMRKLAN
+551 AIVPESMRKLAN
-563 QYKTEAKT
+563 QYRTEAKT
-571 IQVSKSDPDSPFKI
+571 IQVSKSDPESPFKVV
-585 IQKKEIIRFDKNPDK
+585 QVKKVKRFDKNPDK
-600 FRDEAKELE
+600 FDNAKELE
-609 RFKVDHHTAAF
+609 EFKVNHHVAAF
-620 KNEEDAKKFLN
+620 KNEQDAKAFL
-631 SYGEGGKIE
+631 SGYGEGGKIE

-671 HTGGLIEDIF
+671 HAGGLIEDIF

>member
-23 GITALAALPFLRPIR
+23 GITALAAVPFLKPIR

-68 VPQITYSPDKTKINY
+68 VPQITYSPDKTKVNY

-119 ADEMLADDWVKFF
+119 AEEMLADDWLKFF
-132 KSKQNTKYNDGRSS
+132 KTKQNVKYNDGRSA
-146 SIQTEELFD
+146 SIQMEELFD
-155 TNIAEL
+155 TNIADL
-161 DPKGNLMG
+161 DPKGNLVG
-169 GLLAAAK
+169 GLLSAAK
-176 NINAPINR
+176 NINAPINK
-184 ELLLMQVKN
+184 ELLLAQVKN

-202 EFKAPQNFQGSIETL
+202 EFKAPENFQGSIGAIDT
-217 ENQITNV
+217 QIKNV
-224 YDTIRKKYPTALAG
+224 YDTVRKKYPEALAG
-238 DGVSGISDL
+238 DQVSGISDL
-247 EKALQMVKG
+247 QKALQMVQG
-256 IRLSN
+256 IRINN
-261 AQYSGS
+261 AQFSGS
-267 NLSDTTVQSLGQ
+267 NLSDTTLQSLGQ
-279 MFRGSLKKLN
+279 IFRDSLKKLN

-303 ALKTVNSETE
+303 ALKTVNAETE
-313 KLVMAARSPYK
+313 KLVMSARSPYR
-324 LQHNSQELGQYKL
+324 LQHNSQEIGQYKL

-357 KLSGSHFRIPD
+357 RLSGSHFRIPD
-368 VKTSGESQPL
+368 EKYGETQPL
-378 VHAMYGTRFT
+378 VHAMYGTRYT

-410 RVKEQEMK
+410 KVKEDGMK
-418 RVNPFNREAQAGLLI
+418 RINPFNKEAEAGLLI
-433 KPREEIQTKIN
+433 KPREELGQKIN
-444 EILKKGMYRTEQE
+444 AILKKGMYRTEDE
-457 GYQLDKLLGEQKIIK
+457 GYQLEKLLGEQRLIK
-472 KGLGGA
+472 KGLSA
-478 KEESN
+478 EKTAN

-511 GDQYVAVVPVNYIS
+511 GDQWVSVVPVSYIS

-533 NEIVYGYANGK
+533 NELVYGYANGK
-544 GIAKKGE
+544 GVAKKGE
-551 AIVPEVMRKLAN
+551 AIVPETMRKLAN

-571 IQVSKSDPDSPFKI
+571 IQVSKSDPESPFKVV
-585 IQKKEIIRFDKNPDK
+585 QVKKVKRFDKNPDK
-600 FRDEAKELE
+600 FNDANELE
-609 RFKVDHHTAAF
+609 EFKVKHHVAAF
-620 KNEEDAKKFLN
+620 KNEQDAKNFL
-631 SYGEGGKIE
+631 SGYGEGGKIE
-640 FIPKDSPELYDL
+640 FIPKDNPELYDL

>member
-23 GITALAALPFLRPIR
+23 GITALAAIPFLRPVR
-38 SYVKQKLAKE
+38 NFVRQKLAKE

-53 AGTKIPRVIADEAQV
+53 AGTKIPRVVADEAQV

-119 ADEMLADDWVKFF
+119 ADEMLADDWLKFF
-132 KSKQNTKYNDGRSS
+132 KTKQNVKYNDGRSA
-146 SIQTEELFD
+146 SIQMEELFD
-155 TNIAEL
+155 TNIASV
-161 DPKGNLMG
+161 DPQGNLIG

-176 NINAPINR
+176 NINAPINK
-184 ELLLMQVKN
+184 ELLLSQVKN
-193 NPINRMKLV
+193 NPINKMKLV
-202 EFKAPQNFQGSIETL
+202 EFKAPENFQGSIGAIDT
-217 ENQITNV
+217 QIKNV
-224 YDTIRKKYPTALAG
+224 YDTVRKKYPEALAG
-238 DGVSGISDL
+238 DQVSGISDL
-247 EKALQMVKG
+247 QKALQMVQG

-261 AQYSGS
+261 AQFSGS
-267 NLSDTTVQSLGQ
+267 NLSDTTLQSLGQ
-279 MFRGSLKKLN
+279 IFRDSLKKLN

-303 ALKTVNSETE
+303 ALKTVNAETE

-324 LQHNSQELGQYKL
+324 LQHNSQEVGQYKL

-349 YPEKIPTN
+349 YPEKIATN
-357 KLSGSHFRIPD
+357 RSSSSHFRIPD

-398 EIQADIQQSVFE
+398 EIQADVQQSVFE
-410 RVKEQEMK
+410 QVKEEGKK
-418 RVNPFNREAQAGLLI
+418 RINPFNKEAQAGLLI
-433 KPREEIQTKIN
+433 KPKEQVKEKIN
-444 EILKKGMYRTEQE
+444 AILKKGMYRTEEE
-457 GYQLDKLLGEQKIIK
+457 GNQLNKLLQEDTIMR
-472 KGLGGA
+472 KGLSPEKEISGA
-478 KEESN
+478 
-483 ATDFLPMY
+483 DYLPMF

-511 GDQYVAVVPVNYIS
+511 GNQYVSVVPVNYIS

-533 NEIVYGYANGK
+533 NELVYGYANGK
-544 GIAKKGE
+544 GVAKKGE
-551 AIVPEVMRKLAN
+551 AIVPEAMRKLAN

-571 IQVSKSDPDSPFKI
+571 IQVSKSDPESPFKVV
-585 IQKKEIIRFDKNPDK
+585 QVKKVKRFDKNPDK
-600 FRDEAKELE
+600 FDDAKELE
-609 RFKVDHHTAAF
+609 EFKVNHHVAAF
-620 KNEEDAKKFLN
+620 KNEQDAKSFL
-631 SYGEGGKIE
+631 SGYGEGGKIE

>member
-1 MVEQTKKAQEQK
+1 
-13 DDTAGLGTLV
+13 
-23 GITALAALPFLRPIR
+23 
-38 SYVKQKLAKE
+38 
-48 TIESQ
+48 
-53 AGTKIPRVIADEAQV
+53 
-68 VPQITYSPDKTKINY
+68 

-119 ADEMLADDWVKFF
+119 ADEMLADDWLKFF
-132 KSKQNTKYNDGRSS
+132 KSKTNTKYNDGRSS
-146 SIQTEELFD
+146 SIQMEELFD
-155 TNIAEL
+155 TNIANV
-161 DPKGNLMG
+161 DPQGNLVG

-176 NINAPINR
+176 NINAPINK
-184 ELLLMQVKN
+184 ELLLSQVKN
-193 NPINRMKLV
+193 NPINKMKLV
-202 EFKAPQNFQGSIETL
+202 EFKAPENFQGSIGAIDT
-217 ENQITNV
+217 QIKNV
-224 YDTIRKKYPTALAG
+224 YDTVRKKYPEALAG
-238 DGVSGISDL
+238 DQVSGISDL
-247 EKALQMVKG
+247 QKALQMVQG
-256 IRLSN
+256 IRLNN
-261 AQYSGS
+261 AQFSGS
-267 NLSDTTVQSLGQ
+267 NLSDTTLQSLGQ
-279 MFRGSLKKLN
+279 IFRDSLKKLN

-303 ALKTVNSETE
+303 ALKTVNAETE

-324 LQHNSQELGQYKL
+324 LQHNSQEVGQYKL

-349 YPEKIPTN
+349 YPEKIATN
-357 KLSGSHFRIPD
+357 RSSSSHFRIPD

-398 EIQADIQQSVFE
+398 EIQADVQQSVFE
-410 RVKEQEMK
+410 QVKEEGKK
-418 RVNPFNREAQAGLLI
+418 RINPFNKEAQAGLLI
-433 KPREEIQTKIN
+433 KPKEQVKEKIN
-444 EILKKGMYRTEQE
+444 AILKKGMYRTEEE
-457 GYQLDKLLGEQKIIK
+457 GNQLNKLLQEDTIMR
-472 KGLGGA
+472 KGLSPEKEISGA
-478 KEESN
+478 
-483 ATDFLPMY
+483 DYLPMF

-511 GDQYVAVVPVNYIS
+511 GNQYVSVVPVNYIS

-533 NEIVYGYANGK
+533 NELVYGYANGK
-544 GIAKKGE
+544 GVAKKGE
-551 AIVPEVMRKLAN
+551 AIVPEAMRKLAN

-571 IQVSKSDPDSPFKI
+571 IQVSKSDPESPFKVV
-585 IQKKEIIRFDKNPDK
+585 QVKKVKRFDKNPDK
-600 FRDEAKELE
+600 FDDAKELE
-609 RFKVDHHTAAF
+609 EFKVNHHVAAF
-620 KNEEDAKKFLN
+620 KNEQDAKSFL
-631 SYGEGGKIE
+631 SGYGEGGKIE

>member
-1 MVEQTKKAQEQK
+1 MSEQTKKAQEQK

-23 GITALAALPFLRPIR
+23 GITALAALPFLKPIR
-38 SYVKQKLAKE
+38 SYVRQKLAKE

-53 AGTKIPRVIADEAQV
+53 AGTKIPRVVADEAQV

-119 ADEMLADDWVKFF
+119 ADEMLADDWLKFF

-146 SIQTEELFD
+146 SIQMEELFD
-155 TNIAEL
+155 TNIANV
-161 DPKGNLMG
+161 DPKGNLVG

-176 NINAPINR
+176 NINAPINK
-184 ELLLMQVKN
+184 ELLLAQVKN
-193 NPINRMKLV
+193 NPINRMQLV
-202 EFKAPQNFQGSIETL
+202 EFKAPDNFQGSIGAVED
-217 ENQITNV
+217 QVKNV
-224 YDTIRKKYPTALAG
+224 LDTIRKKYPGSL
-238 DGVSGISDL
+238 SGISDL
-247 EKALQMVKG
+247 EKALQMSKG
-256 IRLSN
+256 IRINN
-261 AQYSGS
+261 AQFSGS
-267 NLSDTTVQSLGQ
+267 NLNDTTIQNLGQ
-279 MFRGSLKKLN
+279 IFRDGLKKLN

-303 ALKTVNSETE
+303 ALKTVNAETE
-313 KLVMAARSPYK
+313 KLVLAARSPYR
-324 LQHNSQELGQYKL
+324 LQHNSQEVGQYKL

-349 YPEKIPTN
+349 YPEKIATN
-357 KLSGSHFRIPD
+357 KSTSSHFRIPD
-368 VKTSGESQPL
+368 VKYGESQPL

-398 EIQADIQQSVFE
+398 EIQADVQQSVFE
-410 RVKEQEMK
+410 QVKEEGKK
-418 RVNPFNREAQAGLLI
+418 RINPFNKEAQAGLLI
-433 KPREEIQTKIN
+433 KPKEQVKEKIN
-444 EILKKGMYRTEQE
+444 AILKKGMYRTEEE
-457 GYQLDKLLGEQKIIK
+457 GNQLNKLLQEDTIMR
-472 KGLGGA
+472 KGLSPQNEISG
-478 KEESN
+478 
-483 ATDFLPMY
+483 TDYLPMF

-511 GDQYVAVVPVNYIS
+511 GNQYVSVVPVNYIS

-533 NEIVYGYANGK
+533 NELVYGYANGK
-544 GIAKKGE
+544 GVAKKGE
-551 AIVPEVMRKLAN
+551 AIVPESMRKLAN
-563 QYKTEAKT
+563 QYRTEAKT
-571 IQVSKSDPDSPFKI
+571 IQVSKSDPESPFKVV
-585 IQKKEIIRFDKNPDK
+585 QVKKVKRFDKNPDK
-600 FRDEAKELE
+600 FDDAKELE
-609 RFKVDHHTAAF
+609 EFKVNHHVAAF
-620 KNEEDAKKFLN
+620 KNEQDAKAFL
-631 SYGEGGKIE
+631 SGYGEGGKIE

-671 HTGGLIEDIF
+671 HAGGLIEDIF

>member
-23 GITALAALPFLRPIR
+23 GITALAALPFLRPVR
-38 SYVKQKLAKE
+38 NFVRQKLAKE

-53 AGTKIPRVIADEAQV
+53 AGTNTPRVVAGEAQV

-93 PLLNDRPFES
+93 PLLNDRSFES

-184 ELLLMQVKN
+184 ELLLAQVKN

-202 EFKAPQNFQGSIETL
+202 EFKAPENFQGSVGAL
-217 ENQITNV
+217 EDQIRSV
-224 YDTIRKKYPTALAG
+224 YDVVRKKYPTALEG
-238 DGVSGISDL
+238 NQVSGISDL
-247 EKALQMVKG
+247 QKAIQMVQG
-256 IRLSN
+256 IRLNN
-261 AQYSGS
+261 AQFSGS
-267 NLSDTTVQSLGQ
+267 NLSDTTLQSLGQ
-279 MFRGSLKKLN
+279 LFRDSLKKLN

-295 QDKSIFEN
+295 QDQAVFQN
-303 ALKTVNSETE
+303 ALKTVNAETE
-313 KLVMAARSPYK
+313 KLVMSARSPYK
-324 LQHNSQELGQYKL
+324 LQHNSSEIGQYKL

-410 RVKEQEMK
+410 QIKEEGKK

-433 KPREEIQTKIN
+433 KPRENIQVKIN
-444 EILKKGMYRTEQE
+444 ELLKKGMYATEDE
-457 GYQLDKLLGEQKIIK
+457 AYQLNKLLGEQRLIRTEMAADK
-472 KGLGGA
+472 
-478 KEESN
+478 
-483 ATDFLPMY
+483 ATNTSDFLPMF

-511 GDQYVAVVPVNYIS
+511 GNQYVAVVPVNYIS
-525 RGKGAIPG
+525 RGKGALPG
-533 NEIVYGYANGK
+533 NELVYGYANGK
-544 GIAKKGE
+544 GVAKKGE
-551 AIVPEVMRKLAN
+551 AIIPESMRKLAN

-571 IQVSKSDPDSPFKI
+571 IQVSKSDPDSPFKVV
-585 IQKKEIIRFDKNPDK
+585 QVKKVKRFDKNPDR
-600 FRDEAKELE
+600 FDDAKELE
-609 RFKVDHHTAAF
+609 EFKVNHHTAAF
-620 KNEEDAKKFLN
+620 KNEDDAKIFLSN
-631 SYGEGGKIE
+631 YGEGGKIE

-671 HTGGLIEDIF
+671 RTGGLIEDIF

>member
-23 GITALAALPFLRPIR
+23 GITALAAVPFLKPIR

-68 VPQITYSPDKTKINY
+68 VPQITYSPDKTKVNY

-119 ADEMLADDWVKFF
+119 AEEMLADDWLKFF
-132 KSKQNTKYNDGRSS
+132 KTKQNVKYNDGRSA
-146 SIQTEELFD
+146 SIQMEELFD
-155 TNIAEL
+155 TNIADL
-161 DPKGNLMG
+161 DPKGNLVG
-169 GLLAAAK
+169 GLLSAAK
-176 NINAPINR
+176 NINAPINK
-184 ELLLMQVKN
+184 ELLLAQVKN

-202 EFKAPQNFQGSIETL
+202 EFKAPENFQGSIGAIDT
-217 ENQITNV
+217 QIKNV
-224 YDTIRKKYPTALAG
+224 YDTVRKKYPEALAG
-238 DGVSGISDL
+238 DQVSGISDL
-247 EKALQMVKG
+247 QKALQMVQG
-256 IRLSN
+256 IRLNN
-261 AQYSGS
+261 AQFSGS
-267 NLSDTTVQSLGQ
+267 NLSDTTLQSLGQ
-279 MFRGSLKKLN
+279 IFRDSLKKLN

-303 ALKTVNSETE
+303 ALKTVNAETE

-324 LQHNSQELGQYKL
+324 LQHNSSEIGQYKL

-357 KLSGSHFRIPD
+357 RLSGSHFRIPD

-378 VHAMYGTRFT
+378 VHAMYGTRYT

-410 RVKEQEMK
+410 KVKEDGMK
-418 RVNPFNREAQAGLLI
+418 RINPFNKEAEAGLLI
-433 KPREEIQTKIN
+433 KPREELGQKIN
-444 EILKKGMYRTEQE
+444 AILKKGMYRTEDE
-457 GYQLDKLLGEQKIIK
+457 GYQLEKLLGEQRLIK
-472 KGLGGA
+472 KGLA
-478 KEESN
+478 AEKTAN

-511 GDQYVAVVPVNYIS
+511 GDQWVSVVPVSYIS

-533 NEIVYGYANGK
+533 NELVYGYANGK
-544 GIAKKGE
+544 GVAKKGE
-551 AIVPEVMRKLAN
+551 AIVPETMRKLAN

-571 IQVSKSDPDSPFKI
+571 IQVSKSDPESPFKVV
-585 IQKKEIIRFDKNPDK
+585 QVKKVKRFDKNPDK
-600 FRDEAKELE
+600 FDDAKELE
-609 RFKVDHHTAAF
+609 EFKVNHHVAAF
-620 KNEEDAKKFLN
+620 KNEQDAKSFL
-631 SYGEGGKIE
+631 SGYGEGGKIE

>member
-13 DDTAGLGTLV
+13 DDTAGLGSLI
-23 GITALAALPFLRPIR
+23 GITALAALPFLKPIR

-53 AGTKIPRVIADEAQV
+53 AGTKIPRVVADEAQV
-68 VPQITYSPDKTKINY
+68 VPQITYSPDKTKVNY

-119 ADEMLADDWVKFF
+119 AEEMLADDWLKFF
-132 KSKQNTKYNDGRSS
+132 KTKQNVKYNDGRSA
-146 SIQTEELFD
+146 SIQMEELFD
-155 TNIAEL
+155 TNIADL
-161 DPKGNLMG
+161 DPKGNLVG
-169 GLLAAAK
+169 GLLSAAK
-176 NINAPINR
+176 NINAPINK
-184 ELLLMQVKN
+184 ELLLAQVKN

-202 EFKAPQNFQGSIETL
+202 EFKAPENFQGSIGAIDT
-217 ENQITNV
+217 QIKNV
-224 YDTIRKKYPTALAG
+224 YDTVRKKYPEALAG
-238 DGVSGISDL
+238 DQVSGISDL
-247 EKALQMVKG
+247 QKALQMVQG
-256 IRLSN
+256 IRLNN
-261 AQYSGS
+261 AQFSGS
-267 NLSDTTVQSLGQ
+267 NLSDTTLQSLGQ
-279 MFRGSLKKLN
+279 IFRDSLKKLN

-303 ALKTVNSETE
+303 ALKTVNAETE

-324 LQHNSQELGQYKL
+324 LQHNSSEIGQYKL

-357 KLSGSHFRIPD
+357 RLSGSHFRIPD

-378 VHAMYGTRFT
+378 VHAMYGTRYT

-410 RVKEQEMK
+410 KVKEDGMK
-418 RVNPFNREAQAGLLI
+418 RINPFNKEAEAGLLI
-433 KPREEIQTKIN
+433 KPREELGQKIN
-444 EILKKGMYRTEQE
+444 AILKKGMYRTEDE
-457 GYQLDKLLGEQKIIK
+457 GYQLEKLLGEQRLIK
-472 KGLGGA
+472 KGLA
-478 KEESN
+478 AEKTAN

-511 GDQYVAVVPVNYIS
+511 GDQWVSVVPVSYIS

-533 NEIVYGYANGK
+533 NELVYGYANGK
-544 GIAKKGE
+544 GVAKKGE
-551 AIVPEVMRKLAN
+551 AIVPETMRKLAN

-571 IQVSKSDPDSPFKI
+571 IQVSKSDPESPFKVV
-585 IQKKEIIRFDKNPDK
+585 QVKKVKRFDKNPDK
-600 FRDEAKELE
+600 FDDAKELE
-609 RFKVDHHTAAF
+609 EFKVNHHVAAF
-620 KNEEDAKKFLN
+620 KNEQDAKNFL
-631 SYGEGGKIE
+631 SGYGEGGKIE

>member
-23 GITALAALPFLRPIR
+23 GITALAAIPFLRPVR
-38 SYVKQKLAKE
+38 NFVRQKLAKE

-53 AGTKIPRVIADEAQV
+53 AGTNTPRVVAGEAQV

-119 ADEMLADDWVKFF
+119 ADEMLADDWLKFF
-132 KSKQNTKYNDGRSS
+132 KTKQNVKYNDGRSA
-146 SIQTEELFD
+146 SIQMEELFD
-155 TNIAEL
+155 TNIASV
-161 DPKGNLMG
+161 DPQGNLIG

-176 NINAPINR
+176 NINAPINK
-184 ELLLMQVKN
+184 ELLLSQVKN
-193 NPINRMKLV
+193 NPINKMKLV
-202 EFKAPQNFQGSIETL
+202 EFKAPENFQGSIGAIDT
-217 ENQITNV
+217 QIKNV
-224 YDTIRKKYPTALAG
+224 YDTVRKKYPEALAG
-238 DGVSGISDL
+238 DQVSGISDL
-247 EKALQMVKG
+247 QKALQMVQG

-261 AQYSGS
+261 AQFSGS
-267 NLSDTTVQSLGQ
+267 NLSDTTLQSLGQ
-279 MFRGSLKKLN
+279 IFRDSLKKLN

-303 ALKTVNSETE
+303 ALKTVNAETE

-324 LQHNSQELGQYKL
+324 LQHNSQEVGQYKL

-349 YPEKIPTN
+349 YPEKIATN
-357 KLSGSHFRIPD
+357 RSSSSHFRIPD

-398 EIQADIQQSVFE
+398 EIQADVQQSVFE
-410 RVKEQEMK
+410 QVKEEGKK
-418 RVNPFNREAQAGLLI
+418 RINPFNKEAQAGLLI
-433 KPREEIQTKIN
+433 KPKEQVKEKIN
-444 EILKKGMYRTEQE
+444 AILKKGMYRTEEE
-457 GYQLDKLLGEQKIIK
+457 GNQLNKLLQEDTIMR
-472 KGLGGA
+472 KGLSPEKEISGA
-478 KEESN
+478 
-483 ATDFLPMY
+483 DYLPMF

-511 GDQYVAVVPVNYIS
+511 GNQYVSVVPVNYIS

-533 NEIVYGYANGK
+533 NELVYGYANGK
-544 GIAKKGE
+544 GVAKKGE
-551 AIVPEVMRKLAN
+551 AIVPEAMRKLAN

-571 IQVSKSDPDSPFKI
+571 IQVSKSDPESPFKVV
-585 IQKKEIIRFDKNPDK
+585 QVKKVKRFDKNPDK
-600 FRDEAKELE
+600 FDDAKELE
-609 RFKVDHHTAAF
+609 EFKVNHHVAAF
-620 KNEEDAKKFLN
+620 KNEQDAKSFL
-631 SYGEGGKIE
+631 SGYGEGGKIE

>member
-1 MVEQTKKAQEQK
+1 MSEQTKKAQEQK

-23 GITALAALPFLRPIR
+23 GITALAALPFLKPIR

-53 AGTKIPRVIADEAQV
+53 AGTNIPRVVAGEAQV

-119 ADEMLADDWVKFF
+119 ADEMLADDWLKFF
-132 KSKQNTKYNDGRSS
+132 KSKTNTKYNDGRSS
-146 SIQTEELFD
+146 SIQMEELFD
-155 TNIAEL
+155 TNIANV
-161 DPKGNLMG
+161 DPQGNLVG

-176 NINAPINR
+176 NINAPINK
-184 ELLLMQVKN
+184 ELLLLQVKN
-193 NPINRMKLV
+193 NPINKMKLV
-202 EFKAPQNFQGSIETL
+202 EFKAPENFQGSIGAVED
-217 ENQITNV
+217 QVKNV
-224 YDTIRKKYPTALAG
+224 LDTIRKKYPGSL
-238 DGVSGISDL
+238 SGISDL
-247 EKALQMVKG
+247 EKALQMSKG
-256 IRLSN
+256 VRINN
-261 AQYSGS
+261 AQFSGS
-267 NLSDTTVQSLGQ
+267 NLSDTTIQNLGQ
-279 MFRGSLKKLN
+279 IFRDGLKKLN

-303 ALKTVNSETE
+303 ALKTVNAETE
-313 KLVMAARSPYK
+313 KLVLAARSPYK
-324 LQHNSQELGQYKL
+324 LQHNSSEVGQYKL
-337 PGETNPVEMVWY
+337 PGETNPIEMVWY
-349 YPEKIPTN
+349 YPEKIATN
-357 KLSGSHFRIPD
+357 RSSSSHFRIPD

-398 EIQADIQQSVFE
+398 EIQADVQQSVFE
-410 RVKEQEMK
+410 QVKEEGKK
-418 RVNPFNREAQAGLLI
+418 RINPFNKEAQVGLLI
-433 KPREEIQTKIN
+433 KPKEQVKEKIN
-444 EILKKGMYRTEQE
+444 EILKKGMYRTEEE
-457 GYQLDKLLGEQKIIK
+457 GNQLNKLLQEDTIMR
-472 KGLGGA
+472 KGITPQNEISGA
-478 KEESN
+478 
-483 ATDFLPMY
+483 DYLPMF

-511 GDQYVAVVPVNYIS
+511 GDQYIAVVPVNYIS

-533 NEIVYGYANGK
+533 NELVYGYANGK
-544 GIAKKGE
+544 GIGKKGE
-551 AIVPEVMRKLAN
+551 AIIPESMRKLAN
-563 QYKTEAKT
+563 QYRTEAKT
-571 IQVSKSDPDSPFKI
+571 IQVSKSDPENPFKVV
-585 IQKKEIIRFDKNPDK
+585 QKKEIIRFDKNKDK
-600 FRDEAKELE
+600 FDDAKELE
-609 RFKVDHHTAAF
+609 RFKVNHHVAAF
-620 KNEEDAKKFLN
+620 KNEQDAKAFL
-631 SYGEGGKIE
+631 SGYGEGGKIE

-671 HTGGLIEDIF
+671 HAGGLIEDIF

>member
-1 MVEQTKKAQEQK
+1 MADEAKKMQEQK

-23 GITALAALPFLRPIR
+23 GITALAAVPFLKPIR

-53 AGTKIPRVIADEAQV
+53 AGKNIPRVVADEAQV

-119 ADEMLADDWVKFF
+119 ADEMLADDWLKFF
-132 KSKQNTKYNDGRSS
+132 KSKQNVKYNDGRSAS
-146 SIQTEELFD
+146 VQTEELFD
-155 TNIAEL
+155 TNIASL
-161 DPKGNLMG
+161 DPKGNLVG

-176 NINAPINR
+176 NINAPINK

-193 NPINRMKLV
+193 NPINRMQLA
-202 EFKAPQNFQGSIETL
+202 EFKAPENFQGSIGAVED
-217 ENQITNV
+217 QVKNV
-224 YDTIRKKYPTALAG
+224 LDTIRKKYPGSL
-238 DGVSGISDL
+238 SGISDL
-247 EKALQMVKG
+247 EKALQMSKG
-256 IRLSN
+256 IRINN
-261 AQYSGS
+261 AQFSGS
-267 NLSDTTVQSLGQ
+267 NLNDTTIQNLGQ
-279 MFRGSLKKLN
+279 IFRDGLKKLN

-303 ALKTVNSETE
+303 ALKTVNAETE
-313 KLVMAARSPYK
+313 KLVLAARSPYR
-324 LQHNSQELGQYKL
+324 LQHNSQEVGQYKL

-349 YPEKIPTN
+349 YPEKIATN
-357 KLSGSHFRIPD
+357 KSTSSHFRIPD
-368 VKTSGESQPL
+368 VKYGETQPL

-388 PKGEKVLSIN
+388 PKGERVLSIN
-398 EIQADIQQSVFE
+398 EIQADVQQSVFE
-410 RVKEQEMK
+410 QVKEEGKK
-418 RVNPFNREAQAGLLI
+418 RINPFNKEAQAGLLI
-433 KPREEIQTKIN
+433 KPKESIKSKID
-444 EILKKGMYRTEQE
+444 EILKKGMYATEDE
-457 GYQLDKLLGEQKIIK
+457 TYQLNKLLQEDAIIR
-472 KGLGGA
+472 KGLSPEKEVSGA
-478 KEESN
+478 
-483 ATDFLPMY
+483 DYLPMF

-501 KTIARRAAEQ
+501 KTIARRAAEK
-511 GDQYVAVVPVNYIS
+511 GDQWVSVVPVNYIS

-533 NEIVYGYANGK
+533 NELVYGYANGK
-544 GIAKKGE
+544 GVAKKGE
-551 AIVPEVMRKLAN
+551 AIVPESMRKLAN
-563 QYKTEAKT
+563 QYRTEAKT
-571 IQVSKSDPDSPFKI
+571 IQVSKSDPESPFKVV
-585 IQKKEIIRFDKNPDK
+585 QVKKVKRFDKNPDK
-600 FRDEAKELE
+600 FDDAKELE
-609 RFKVDHHTAAF
+609 EFKVNHHVAAF
-620 KNEEDAKKFLN
+620 KNEQDAKAFL
-631 SYGEGGKIE
+631 SGYGEGGKIE

>member
-23 GITALAALPFLRPIR
+23 GITALAAIPFLRPVR
-38 SYVKQKLAKE
+38 NFVRQKLAKE

-53 AGTKIPRVIADEAQV
+53 VGTNTPRVVAGEAQV

-93 PLLNDRPFES
+93 PLLNDRSFES

-119 ADEMLADDWVKFF
+119 ADEMLADDWLKFF
-132 KSKQNTKYNDGRSS
+132 KTKQNTKYNDGRSS

-155 TNIAEL
+155 TNIADL
-161 DPKGNLMG
+161 DPKGNLIG

-176 NINAPINR
+176 NINAPINK

-202 EFKAPQNFQGSIETL
+202 EFKAPENFQGSINAL
-217 ENQITNV
+217 EDQIKSV
-224 YDTIRKKYPTALAG
+224 YDVVRKKYPTALEG
-238 DGVSGISDL
+238 NQVSGISDL
-247 EKALQMVKG
+247 QKAIQMAQG
-256 IRLSN
+256 IRLNN
-261 AQYSGS
+261 AQFSGS
-267 NLSDTTVQSLGQ
+267 NLSDTTIQSLGQ
-279 MFRGSLKKLN
+279 LFRDSLKKLN

-295 QDKSIFEN
+295 QDQSIFQN
-303 ALKTVNSETE
+303 ALKTVNAETE
-313 KLVMAARSPYK
+313 KLVLAARSPYK
-324 LQHNSQELGQYKL
+324 LQHNSQEVGQYKL

-357 KLSGSHFRIPD
+357 KLGGNHFRIPD

-398 EIQADIQQSVFE
+398 EIQADIQQAVY
-410 RVKEQEMK
+410 EQIKDEGK
-418 RVNPFNREAQAGLLI
+418 RRINPFNKETQVGLLL
-433 KPREEIQTKIN
+433 KPKEEIKNKIDQ
-444 EILKKGMYRTEQE
+444 ILKKGMYRTEQE
-457 GYQLDKLLGEQKIIK
+457 GYQLRKLEGEQEIVN
-472 KGLGGA
+472 KGLGVK
-478 KEESN
+478 KENVN
-483 ATDFLPMY
+483 AADFLPMY

-511 GDQYVAVVPVNYIS
+511 GNQYVAVVPVNYIS
-525 RGKGAIPG
+525 RGKGALPG
-533 NEIVYGYANGK
+533 NELVYGYANGK
-544 GIAKKGE
+544 GVAKKGE
-551 AIVPEVMRKLAN
+551 AIIPESMRKLAN
-563 QYKTEAKT
+563 QYRTEAKT
-571 IQVSKSDPDSPFKI
+571 IQVSKSDPDSPFKVV
-585 IQKKEIIRFDKNPDK
+585 QVRKVKRFDKNPDR
-600 FRDEAKELE
+600 FDDAKELE
-609 RFKVDHHTAAF
+609 EFKVNHHTAAF
-620 KNEEDAKKFLN
+620 KNEEDAKRFLS

-671 HTGGLIEDIF
+671 HTGGLIEDLF

>member
-23 GITALAALPFLRPIR
+23 GITALASLPFLKPIR

-53 AGTKIPRVIADEAQV
+53 AGTKIPRVVAEEAQV
-68 VPQITYSPDKTKINY
+68 VPQITYSPDKTKVNY

-119 ADEMLADDWVKFF
+119 AEEMLADDWLKFF
-132 KSKQNTKYNDGRSS
+132 KTKQNVKYNDGRSA
-146 SIQTEELFD
+146 SIQMEELFD
-155 TNIAEL
+155 TNIADL
-161 DPKGNLMG
+161 DPKGNLVG
-169 GLLAAAK
+169 GLLSAAK
-176 NINAPINR
+176 NINAPINK
-184 ELLLMQVKN
+184 ELLLAQVKN

-202 EFKAPQNFQGSIETL
+202 EFKAPENFQGSIGAIDT
-217 ENQITNV
+217 QIKNV
-224 YDTIRKKYPTALAG
+224 YDTVRKKYPEALAG
-238 DGVSGISDL
+238 DQVSGISDL
-247 EKALQMVKG
+247 QKALQMVQG
-256 IRLSN
+256 IRINN
-261 AQYSGS
+261 AQFSGS
-267 NLSDTTVQSLGQ
+267 NLSDTTLQSLGQ
-279 MFRGSLKKLN
+279 IFRDSLKKLN

-303 ALKTVNSETE
+303 ALKTVNAETE
-313 KLVMAARSPYK
+313 KLVMSARSPYR
-324 LQHNSQELGQYKL
+324 LQHNSQEIGQYKL

-357 KLSGSHFRIPD
+357 RLSGSHFRIPD
-368 VKTSGESQPL
+368 EKYGETQPL
-378 VHAMYGTRFT
+378 VHAMYGTRYT

-410 RVKEQEMK
+410 KVKEDGMK
-418 RVNPFNREAQAGLLI
+418 RINPFNKEAEAGLLI
-433 KPREEIQTKIN
+433 KPREELGQKIN
-444 EILKKGMYRTEQE
+444 AILKKGMYRTEDE
-457 GYQLDKLLGEQKIIK
+457 GYQLEKLLGEQRLIK
-472 KGLGGA
+472 KGLA
-478 KEESN
+478 AEKTAN

-511 GDQYVAVVPVNYIS
+511 GDQWVSVVPVSYIS

-533 NEIVYGYANGK
+533 NELVYGYANGK
-544 GIAKKGE
+544 GVAKKGE
-551 AIVPEVMRKLAN
+551 AIVPETMRKLAN

-571 IQVSKSDPDSPFKI
+571 IQVSKSDPESPFKVV
-585 IQKKEIIRFDKNPDK
+585 QVKKVKRFDKNPDK
-600 FRDEAKELE
+600 FNDANELE
-609 RFKVDHHTAAF
+609 EFKVKHHVAAF
-620 KNEEDAKKFLN
+620 KNEQDAKNFL
-631 SYGEGGKIE
+631 SGYGEGGKIE
-640 FIPKDSPELYDL
+640 FIPKDNPELYDL